1 MKDHGAAILCC
12 NVGFRPVTFLAE
24 ALEDAE

>member
-1 MKDHGAAILCC
+1 MKAPGAAILCC